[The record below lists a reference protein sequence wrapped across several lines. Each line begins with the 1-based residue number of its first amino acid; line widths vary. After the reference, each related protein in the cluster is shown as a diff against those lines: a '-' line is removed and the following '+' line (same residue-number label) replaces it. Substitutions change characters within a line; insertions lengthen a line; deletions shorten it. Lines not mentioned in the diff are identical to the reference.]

1 MKKDEIYKYGKI
13 LCCAAAGLAVLA
25 VVLNKKTISFLRK
38 TESTVSRYTV
48 LF

>member
-25 VVLNKKTISFLRK
+25 VVLNK
-38 TESTVSRYTV
+38 TVFSQEACLDECATDED
-48 LF
+48 